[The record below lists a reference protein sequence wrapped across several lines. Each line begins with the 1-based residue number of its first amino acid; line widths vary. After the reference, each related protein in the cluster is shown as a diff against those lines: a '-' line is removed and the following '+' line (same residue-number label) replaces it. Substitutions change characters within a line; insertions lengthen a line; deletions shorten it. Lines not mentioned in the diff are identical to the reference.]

1 VRQTTFPALE
11 EGLKKGGRT
20 WNDLKIAAQCMIA
33 TGADERAYAEAI
45 ARTRYQIA
53 FYGSTPIYAKAL
65 EAEGWGDLH
74 PTLRQMTRE
83 NRWLEMG
90 QLITDEM
97 CERFAVVGEPQEIG
111 PKLVERFGGWVD
123 RLSIMTTYQLEPEVA
138 SRIVSDVKERTAS
151 RGS

>member
-1 VRQTTFPALE
+1 MAELCLRAVCEKGHGDALPP
-11 EGLKKGGRT
+11 GLRLHGSPH
-20 WNDLKIAAQCMIA
+20 
-33 TGADERAYAEAI
+33 YAEAL
-45 ARTRYQIA
+45 ARTKYQIA

-83 NRWLEMG
+83 NRWMEMG

-97 CERFAVVGEPQEIG
+97 CERFAVVGEPKDIG
-111 PKLVERFGGWVD
+111 PKLVERFGPWVD
-123 RLSIMTTYQLEPEVA
+123 RLSIMTTYRLDPEVA
-138 SRIVSDVKERTAS
+138 SQIVSDVRTLTAG